1 MDISIAKYFLDGL
14 LIGLLAS
21 VPVGPL
27 AILVIQRTV
36 NKNFNSGFISGLGVA
51 FGDLFYAII
60 AGYSFSYIH
69 SMIKRY
75 DIFIHSLGIMVLICL
90 GIFIYRK
97 NPVKEIRQRRNKK
110 AGYFGDFASS
120 FLLTISNPLLV
131 FIFLALFTGFGI
143 TLNLSQHYINLALF
157 GGIISG
163 CIVWW
168 ASLAGVI
175 NIFRHRFTLRI
186 LWWFNKV
193 AGVII
198 ILVAVYYVVD
208 MLIKYV
214 LV

>member
-14 LIGLLAS
+14 LIGLMAS

-36 NKNFNSGFISGLGVA
+36 NKNFKSGFISGLGVA

-69 SMIKRY
+69 SMIRRY
-75 DIFIHSLGIMVLICL
+75 DIFIHLLGIVVLVCL

-97 NPVKEIRQRRNKK
+97 NPVKEIRQQRNKK
-110 AGYFGDFASS
+110 PGYLGDFVSS
-120 FLLTISNPLLV
+120 FLLTVSNPLLV
-131 FIFLALFTGFGI
+131 FIFLALFTGFGV
-143 TLNLSQHYINLALF
+143 TLNLNQHNINFALF
-157 GGIISG
+157 GGIILG

-168 ASLAGVI
+168 ASLSGII

-193 AGVII
+193 AGVVI
-198 ILVAVYYVVD
+198 ILVAVYYIVD
-208 MLIKYV
+208 LFINIFS
-214 LV
+214 